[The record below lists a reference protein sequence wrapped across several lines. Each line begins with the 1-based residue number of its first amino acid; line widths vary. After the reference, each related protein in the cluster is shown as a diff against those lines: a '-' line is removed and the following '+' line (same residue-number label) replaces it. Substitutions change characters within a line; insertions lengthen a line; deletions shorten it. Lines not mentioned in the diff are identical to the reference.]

1 MARGGARPGAGRPK
15 GVRNKRHVVIVED
28 PSALMPIDWM
38 LAVLRDPQ
46 AEQNR
51 RDQMAALAA
60 PYVHARL
67 SAAMV
72 SSHSTSNSR
81 DNGDTNGL
89 QILAVPRGCKVNT
102 KDGTITID
110 GEAADLKPIEPFT
123 GTPALT
129 DQRDHN
135 DQRAEPE
142 CERARFEVRE
152 AEVPQN
158 VTRLDS
164 FKNRRDDD
172 NDDEPSGA
180 A

>member
-1 MARGGARPGAGRPK
+1 M
-15 GVRNKRHVVIVED
+15 RNKRHVVIVED

-38 LAVLRDPQ
+38 LAVLRDPE

-72 SSHSTSNSR
+72 SSHSNSNTR

-89 QILAVPRGCKVNT
+89 QILAVPRGCRVER
-102 KDGTITID
+102 DGTALTVD
-110 GEAADLKPIEPFT
+110 GEAIELRPLEPFT
-123 GTPALT
+123 GTPPLLA
-129 DQRDHN
+129 DQRDYN
-135 DQRAEPE
+135 DQCAEPE
-142 CERARFEVRE
+142 RERFEVPE
-152 AEVPQN
+152 TEVPQN
-158 VTRLDS
+158 LVRLDVYKS
-164 FKNRRDDD
+164 KHDDSD
-172 NDDEPSGA
+172 GEPPGA

>member
-72 SSHSTSNSR
+72 STA
-81 DNGDTNGL
+81 
-89 QILAVPRGCKVNT
+89 Q
-102 KDGTITID
+102 
-110 GEAADLKPIEPFT
+110 
-123 GTPALT
+123 
-129 DQRDHN
+129 Q
-135 DQRAEPE
+135 Q
-142 CERARFEVRE
+142 
-152 AEVPQN
+152 QQ
-158 VTRLDS
+158 
-164 FKNRRDDD
+164 
-172 NDDEPSGA
+172 
-180 A
+180 